1 MKRIFTLFV
10 LVFGLLNISKA
21 QLTLLHYWNFNNF
34 TTVGVLGDP
43 TQIPPI
49 TADYSIFSPISA
61 TLYYT
66 PLPGV
71 SSAYQSYW
79 DFLSPGDTTNCRNG
93 AAIGNCLRPRYM
105 DSMQLKFQIP
115 STGYKNMVITY
126 VVERSGSGPQRNSF
140 AYSVDGGNTWKTTG
154 LNIPNSPVVATGPPF
169 DSISVSITDPLADN
183 NPNLYFRI
191 VGDSVVTALK
201 GNNRFDNI
209 TVEGT
214 KITVTPVKLLS
225 FKAAKVENQVN
236 LTWSYTNPLEVK
248 NFELEHST
256 NGKEFITLTS
266 INFINNN
273 SNIYNEAYT
282 DGFPTAGVNYYR
294 LKTIDKNG
302 TYSYSEIVRV
312 LNSTK
317 LTVSVS
323 PNPVKDVLHIS
334 HNLNINNLSTLSV
347 YSLEGKKLLMNNI
360 TVQTSDISMNIE
372 NLKSGTYILVIDNK
386 VESTSA
392 KFIKQ

>member
-1 MKRIFTLFV
+1 MKRIFTSFV

-21 QLTLLHYWNFNNF
+21 QLTLIHYWNFNNF

-49 TADYSIFSPISA
+49 TADYSIFSPNPA
-61 TLYYT
+61 TLYYR

-115 STGYKNMVITY
+115 STGYKNLVFTY
-126 VVERSGSGPQRNSF
+126 VVERSGSGPQRNSY
-140 AYSVDGGNTWKTTG
+140 AYSVDAGNTWKTSG
-154 LNIPNSPVVATGPPF
+154 LSIPNSPVVATAVPF
-169 DSISVSITDPLADN
+169 DSVSIQITDPLADN

-201 GNNRFDNI
+201 GNNRIDNI

-225 FKAAKVENQVN
+225 FNGLKVEKQIKLN
-236 LTWSYTNPLEVK
+236 WSYTNPVEVK
-248 NFELEHST
+248 CFVVEHSI
-256 NGKEFITLTS
+256 NGKEFNSLSTVS
-266 INFINNN
+266 FEDNK
-273 SNIYNEAYT
+273 SNIYTESYT
-282 DGFPTAGVNYYR
+282 DRNPVAGVNYYR
-294 LKTIDKNG
+294 LKIVDNNG
-302 TYSYSEIVRV
+302 SVSYSEIISLV
-312 LNSTK
+312 NKATASI
-317 LTVSVS
+317 SVS
-323 PNPVKDVLHIS
+323 PNPVSEVLHLS
-334 HNLNINNLSTLSV
+334 HNLNTSTVSTVTV
-347 YSLEGKKLLMNNI
+347 YSAEGNKLLTNNI
-360 TVQTSDISMNIE
+360 TGQAGDISVNIKK
-372 NLKSGTYILVIDNK
+372 LKSGSYILVLDNT
-386 VESTSA
+386 VERVST